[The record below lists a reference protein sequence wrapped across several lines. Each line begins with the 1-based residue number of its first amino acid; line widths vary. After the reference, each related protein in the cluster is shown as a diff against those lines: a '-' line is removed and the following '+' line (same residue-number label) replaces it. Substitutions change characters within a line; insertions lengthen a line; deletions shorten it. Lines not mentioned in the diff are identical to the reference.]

1 MIYEKS
7 RKIILDRDMLDL
19 LDRLY
24 EKFED
29 EPDELVVFM
38 KIILDKEKRHQYK
51 KSWNYDYLL
60 RFPEFKKFVKAEQ
73 DRDRVKRCLDK
84 KKEREE

>member
-29 EPDELVVFM
+29 EPDELIVFM
-38 KIILDKEKRHQYK
+38 RIILDKEKRHQYK

-60 RFPEFKKFVKAEQ
+60 RFPEFKKLVKAEEES
-73 DRDRVKRCLDK
+73 DRVKRCLDK

>member
-19 LDRLY
+19 LDSIY

-60 RFPEFKKFVKAEQ
+60 RFSEFKKFVKAEQ

>member
-29 EPDELVVFM
+29 EPDELIVFM
-38 KIILDKEKRHQYK
+38 RIILDKEKRYQYK